1 MATPRRAP
9 VRKRAVKPAPKSLPE
24 IVKEG
29 DHRASLLALRDH
41 LAERLLSA
49 DKDAAPIARQLTI
62 VLRELEA
69 LPNPAVESKVDEIA
83 KRRAARRAKA
93 AGSQR
98 SAEG

>member
-1 MATPRRAP
+1 MAVRRSASTPARR
-9 VRKRAVKPAPKSLPE
+9 RKPAPKSLPE

-62 VLRELEA
+62 VLA
-69 LPNPAVESKVDEIA
+69 QIASLPASESGSKLDEIA
-83 KRRAARRAKA
+83 ARRAARRAKA
-93 AGSQR
+93 TGS
-98 SAEG
+98 